1 MARHEIEHFMFN
13 NPLASLSP
21 HSPYKCRDGCHTHT
35 IRIPY
40 ENHTP
45 LHPKTRP
52 NPRAAPAQHCSAR
65 GVHYSAAM
73 RTQFAPITLAL
84 TLLAAPVLAHPH
96 MFLDTSVEVMF
107 NASGAAESFKI
118 TWVYDDL
125 SSLQYIADRALDM
138 DGDGAL
144 TPAEKAQLTG
154 FDMNWDAG
162 FPGDTYALLGGID
175 QGLSR
180 PRDYTADYQGGKII
194 TTHIRDLAAP
204 VPLDIGQT
212 LTIQVYDPGFYAAYS
227 IIGAAL
233 NYGSGPSRA
242 CSAQIWEPDRD
253 AADEALL
260 AALAEYSADED
271 VEADFPAIGAAY
283 AEEVRVTCGD

>member
-1 MARHEIEHFMFN
+1 MQYRCNTQSIRKTYARLPQN
-13 NPLASLSP
+13 
-21 HSPYKCRDGCHTHT
+21 
-35 IRIPY
+35 
-40 ENHTP
+40 
-45 LHPKTRP
+45 RP
-52 NPRAAPAQHCSAR
+52 NLRAPPAHHCRAR
-65 GVHYSAAM
+65 GGHYIAAM
-73 RTQFAPITLAL
+73 RTQFAPLTLAL
-84 TLLAAPVLAHPH
+84 TILAAPALAHPH
-96 MFLDTSVEVMF
+96 MFLDTSVDVIF
-107 NASGAAESFKI
+107 NDAGAAESVKI

-138 DGDGAL
+138 DGDGVL
-144 TPAEKAQLTG
+144 TPDEKAALTG

-162 FPGDTYALLGGID
+162 FPGDTYALLGGVD
-175 QGLSR
+175 QSLSR

-194 TTHIRDLAAP
+194 TTHIRDFAAP
-204 VPLDIGQT
+204 LPLNIGQT

-233 NYGSGPSRA
+233 NYGSGRSRA

>member
-1 MARHEIEHFMFN
+1 MQYGCNTQSIRKTYARLPQN
-13 NPLASLSP
+13 
-21 HSPYKCRDGCHTHT
+21 
-35 IRIPY
+35 
-40 ENHTP
+40 
-45 LHPKTRP
+45 RP
-52 NPRAAPAQHCSAR
+52 NPRARPAHHCSAR
-65 GVHYSAAM
+65 GGHYIAAM
-73 RTQFAPITLAL
+73 RTQFAPLTLAL
-84 TLLAAPVLAHPH
+84 TLLAAPALAHPH

-107 NASGAAESFKI
+107 NAGGAAESVKI

-138 DGDGAL
+138 DGDGVL
-144 TPAEKAQLTG
+144 TPPEKAALTG

-162 FPGDTYALLGGID
+162 FPGDTYALLGGVD

-180 PRDYTADYQGGKII
+180 PRDYTADYKDGKII
-194 TTHIRDLAAP
+194 TTHIRDLPAP
-204 VPLDIGQT
+204 LPLNIGQT
-212 LTIQVYDPGFYAAYS
+212 LTIQVYDPGFYAAYTLQS
-227 IIGAAL
+227 AALEYGGAA
-233 NYGSGPSRA
+233 RA
-242 CSAQIWEPDRD
+242 CAAQIWEPDRD